1 MTKDSASMTKRF
13 ALAAL
18 LACALAQ
25 PLSAQT
31 RPQMSE
37 AEVSAVALYAM
48 PHAFRALQTRC
59 TAQLPADAYMRANG
73 GELGSRLDRASR
85 GRFPAAR
92 AALTRL
98 VTSENPQ
105 MATLIQQ
112 LPAENVEPLA
122 RELIAGKVQS
132 EVDLADCGKFDRI
145 LSLLDPLPP
154 ENLAALM
161 GVMVLETQ
169 GRGTGGGAGEARR

>member
-1 MTKDSASMTKRF
+1 MTKRL
-13 ALAAL
+13 ALTAL
-18 LACALAQ
+18 LACAIAQ
-25 PLSAQT
+25 PLAAQN
-31 RPQMSE
+31 RPQFSA
-37 AEVSAVALYAM
+37 AEVNAVALYAM

-59 TAQLPADAYMRANG
+59 GAQLPGDAYMRMNG
-73 GELGSRLDRASR
+73 DALGTRLDRASR

-92 AALTRL
+92 AAMTRL

-132 EVDLADCGKFDRI
+132 EVDLADCGKIDRI
-145 LSLLDPLPP
+145 LALLDPLPP
-154 ENLAALM
+154 ESLAELM
-161 GVMVLETQ
+161 GVVVLETQ
-169 GRGTGGGAGEARR
+169 TGGAAGGAAEARRR

>member
-1 MTKDSASMTKRF
+1 MTKRL
-13 ALAAL
+13 ALTAF
-18 LACALAQ
+18 LACAFVQ
-25 PLSAQT
+25 PLAAQN
-31 RPQMSE
+31 RPQLSE
-37 AEVSAVALYAM
+37 AEVNAVALYAM

-59 TAQLPADAYMRANG
+59 GAQLPGDAYIRTRG
-73 GELGSRLDRASR
+73 DDLGIRLDRASR

-105 MATLIQQ
+105 MAVLLEQ

-122 RELIAGKVQS
+122 HELIAGKVQS
-132 EVDLADCGKFDRI
+132 EVDLADCSKINRV
-145 LSLLDPLPP
+145 LELLDPLPP

-161 GVMVLETQ
+161 GVLVLEAQ
-169 GRGTGGGAGEARR
+169 ARDNAGGGSAQARRR